1 MTSSSSLPPLTTAVV
16 PIANV
21 ETNTDNNKQY
31 LCLFSL
37 ITAGLLDEDMGSD
50 EQEIIEMIYL
60 IIDTDQRKMVTLYRQ
75 YIRPSFIENLND
87 ECKQASGIDETLLFL
102 SELDLNEALKKFDT
116 FLRDRYLH
124 PDFGVNLTFVCEN
137 CLQLRQC
144 LHPESVKKS
153 IISLSSYYWSY
164 FDLRHEFQHM
174 YKTTERYNLN
184 AMLENLSISP
194 INEIDYCMRHLK
206 HMELI
211 VYQMLNDGHRFEKP
225 EQIMVNLQ
233 QGICS
238 LEDNIEESTVV
249 RARGLPWQC
258 TDQDVAKF
266 FRGLDIEK
274 GGVALCLSS
283 QGRRNGE
290 ALVRFVSTEH
300 RELALRRHKHH
311 IGQRY
316 IEVYK
321 ASGRDFL
328 NIAGGSNSEAQ
339 AFLQRDGQI
348 IIRMRGLPFDATAK
362 DVINRV
368 NHEIENTGIAEINQH
383 KRSIIEF
390 FTRGDIPTHVVDG
403 EEGVLFV
410 HYPDGRS
417 TGDAFVMLKT
427 ENEAAQ
433 ALLKHKDIMG
443 TRYIELFRSTTAEV
457 QQVFRRSQDP
467 KNFQTSL
474 KDIPFAPLPMLPPEM
489 LSGGNKKDC
498 IRVRNLPVECGIE
511 QILEFLGVHSQH
523 IVAQGVHMVYNA
535 HGQPSGEAFIQMNSE
550 AASFNAAAHKN
561 NKYLFFNGKKRYIE
575 VIQCSGEDMNHIL
588 LGLVPSNLIPPNVQ
602 RQPMFSHHRA
612 APLVPISTMPPQMLP
627 PTMPISLATPSQST
641 TVSNTSLS
649 ACQPSTSSASALTT
663 PITTAAMNGLHPN
676 ATYYPMQVF
685 YYPTPPLSPSIYL
698 QTGQM
703 HPGPVTL
710 VLRGNF

>member
-1 MTSSSSLPPLTTAVV
+1 MTSSSPLLPSTTAVV

-21 ETNTDNNKQY
+21 ETNTTTKKQY
-31 LCLFSL
+31 LCLFSV
-37 ITAGLLDEDMGSD
+37 ITAGLLDDDLGSD
-50 EQEIIEMIYL
+50 EQEITEMINL
-60 IIDTDQRKMVTLYRQ
+60 IIDVDQKRMVALHRQ
-75 YIRPSFIENLND
+75 YIRPLHIDNLTDESKEASGVDENLLFTSD
-87 ECKQASGIDETLLFL
+87 IDIE
-102 SELDLNEALKKFDT
+102 DALRKFDT
-116 FLRDRYLH
+116 FLRSQYLH
-124 PDFGVNLTFVCEN
+124 PDFNVNFTFVCEN
-137 CLQLRQC
+137 CLYLRQC
-144 LHPESVKKS
+144 LHPESIKKGTMP
-153 IISLSSYYWSY
+153 LPSYYWSY
-164 FDLRHEFQHM
+164 FDLRHEFEHM
-174 YKTTERYNLN
+174 YTTTECHNIKE
-184 AMLENLSISP
+184 MLEID
-194 INEIDYCMRHLK
+194 ETDYCMRHVRN
-206 HMELI
+206 MELI
-211 VYQMLNDGHRFEKP
+211 IYQMLNDGHRFEKP
-225 EQIMVNLQ
+225 EYIMTNLQ
-233 QGICS
+233 QGLCS

-290 ALVRFVSTEH
+290 ALVRFVTAEH

-328 NIAGGSNSEAQ
+328 NVAGGSNSEAQ
-339 AFLQRDGQI
+339 AFLQRDGQV
-348 IIRMRGLPFDATAK
+348 IIRMRGLPFDATAR
-362 DVINRV
+362 DV
-368 NHEIENTGIAEINQH
+368 
-383 KRSIIEF
+383 IEF
-390 FTRGDIPTHVVDG
+390 FTRGDIPTYVVDG

-417 TGDAFVMLKT
+417 TGDAFVMVKT

-433 ALLKHKDIMG
+433 ALLKHKDMMG

-474 KDIPFAPLPMLPPEM
+474 KDIPFAPLPILPPEM
-489 LSGGNKKDC
+489 LTGGNKKDC

-535 HGQPSGEAFIQMNSE
+535 HGQPSGEAFIQMDSE
-550 AASFNAAAHKN
+550 AASFNAATHKN
-561 NKYLFFNGKKRYIE
+561 NKYMFFNGKKKYIE
-575 VIQCSGEDMNHIL
+575 ILQCSGEDMNHIL
-588 LGLVPSNLIPPNVQ
+588 LGLVPSNLIPQNIQ
-602 RQPMFSHHRA
+602 RQPMYSPHRA
-612 APLVPISTMPPQMLP
+612 QSLVPISTLQQQMLP
-627 PTMPISLATPSQST
+627 PSMPISLATSSQQT
-641 TVSNTSLS
+641 NVSNGSLS
-649 ACQPSTSSASALTT
+649 SAQSSNSSASTVNGQM
-663 PITTAAMNGLHPN
+663 TTATMNGLHPN

-685 YYPTPPLSPSIYL
+685 YYPTPPISPSIYL
-698 QTGQM
+698 QTGHM

-710 VLRGNF
+710 VLRGDNGQY